1 LVIYGF
7 CLLFAAATSCWAIG
21 VALRARTVQAA
32 PIMQLVVFLSVF
44 MSVAYV
50 PVDALH
56 GWLGQ
61 VAHYNPVT
69 YILTASRSAELTG
82 TIIWSQTWPGLVA
95 SAGLLLVL
103 GAWALLP
110 LTRLND
116 R

>member
-1 LVIYGF
+1 
-7 CLLFAAATSCWAIG
+7 
-21 VALRARTVQAA
+21 
-32 PIMQLVVFLSVF
+32 MQLVVFLSVF